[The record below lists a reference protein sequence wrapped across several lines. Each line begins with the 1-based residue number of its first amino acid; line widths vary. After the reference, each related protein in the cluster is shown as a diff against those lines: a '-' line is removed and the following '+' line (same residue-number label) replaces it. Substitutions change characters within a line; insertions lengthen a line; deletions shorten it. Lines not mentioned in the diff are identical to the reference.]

1 LGYRKKDELKQ
12 DELNFQA
19 EEEKTMAL
27 LERVSTLLR
36 ANINDLIEKA
46 ENPEKL
52 LKQLILDMENQ
63 LLQVKTQ
70 VAIAIADQHLLERKR
85 AEHEQQGTEW
95 KRKAELA
102 VGKGHDDLARGTLER
117 ALSYERLTKGF
128 TEQAEDQ
135 RLEADTLRQT
145 LRKLDQKLNETRAQ
159 CEILMAE
166 HRRAKVVGRATQAR
180 QTVGATQNAAL
191 GRMKSKVRQ
200 HSAENAAASEILVPE
215 SLEDRFQSL
224 EESEQVELLLRELKS
239 QLALLGQEQSAKQE
253 AKG

>member
-1 LGYRKKDELKQ
+1 
-12 DELNFQA
+12 
-19 EEEKTMAL
+19 MAL

-36 ANINDLIEKA
+36 ANLNDLIEKA
-46 ENPEKL
+46 EDPERL
-52 LKQLILDMENQ
+52 LKQLVLDMENQ

-85 AEHEQQGTEW
+85 KEHEVDAAEW

-102 VGKGHDDLARGTLER
+102 VAKGHDDLARGALER
-117 ALSYERLTKGF
+117 ALSAERLTKSF
-128 TEQAEDQ
+128 AAQAEDQ
-135 RLEADTLRQT
+135 KLEADTLRQT

-180 QTVGATQNAAL
+180 QTVGSTQDAAL

-200 HSAENAAASEILVPE
+200 RAAENAAAGEVLAPE
-215 SLEDRFQSL
+215 SLEDRFHSL
-224 EESEQVELLLRELKS
+224 EEHEQVELLLS
-239 QLALLGQEQSAKQE
+239 QMKAGLADAGKPAGSLGPGSS
-253 AKG
+253 GD